1 MVEQGKVVA
10 GVSFPSVGRAD
21 RRARA
26 SGVALVHR
34 DYAEILGQ
42 LSGRVEGAAAP
53 EIDAGAHPAR
63 REQQQRVTR
72 PIFLVVQRYARALKN
87 RHQSTSAADTA
98 SEYDGQSPMCHVSV
112 NPRDTTV
119 NSQISSQDGL
129 ILL

>member
-42 LSGRVEGAAAP
+42 LSGWVEGAAAP
-53 EIDAGAHPAR
+53 EIDAGAQPAR

-87 RHQSTSAADTA
+87 RHQSTPPPIRLQNT
-98 SEYDGQSPMCHVSV
+98 MV
-112 NPRDTTV
+112 NRRCATCPSIRAT
-119 NSQISSQDGL
+119 
-129 ILL
+129 